1 MELIPKYLNLLILVQ
16 VPKLLFFLE
25 MIQILKIIYDKPVK
39 LQLAANAFKNPT
51 FYLYWAN

>member
-51 FYLYWAN
+51 FYLY